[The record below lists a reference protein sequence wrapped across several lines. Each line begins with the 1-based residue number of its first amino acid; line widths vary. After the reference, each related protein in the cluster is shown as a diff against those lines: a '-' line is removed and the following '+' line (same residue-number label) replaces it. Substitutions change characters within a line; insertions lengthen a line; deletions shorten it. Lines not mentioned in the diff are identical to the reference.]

1 MAITTKT
8 IAILAIASAIGF
20 GSLVVLSEIYLSVG
34 FGLLDGRLNGY
45 DVEAVNRYLALLSL
59 GNRQFY
65 IGPFRALDT
74 IVPPLLAATFAAIIW
89 TLGRSLWRTAVVFPL
104 IYVIAD
110 LRENALV
117 GQILQATTLDAET
130 VSRASDMTQLKW
142 LFTVLSLAVV
152 LRLWRQGRT
161 QA

>member
-8 IAILAIASAIGF
+8 IAILTIASVIGF
-20 GSLVVLSEIYLSVG
+20 GSLVVFSEIYLSVG
-34 FGLLDGRLNGY
+34 YGLLDGRLNGY
-45 DVEAVNRYLALLSL
+45 DVEAVTRYLALLSAE
-59 GNRQFY
+59 NRQVY

-74 IVPPLLAATFAAIIW
+74 IVPPLLAATFTAVIW
-89 TLGRSLWRTAVVFPL
+89 TLGSTLWRITVVFPV

-117 GQILQATTLDAET
+117 GQILQVTTLDAET

-142 LFTVLSLAVV
+142 LFTLLSLAVV
-152 LRLWRQGRT
+152 LWLWRQGQT
-161 QA
+161 WA

>member
-1 MAITTKT
+1 MAITTET

-45 DVEAVNRYLALLSL
+45 DVEAVNRYLGLLSAE
-59 GNRQFY
+59 NSQVY

-89 TLGRSLWRTAVVFPL
+89 TLGKTLWRTEVVFPL
-104 IYVIAD
+104 IYGTVD

-117 GQILQATTLDAET
+117 GKILQATTLDT
-130 VSRASDMTQLKW
+130 
-142 LFTVLSLAVV
+142 
-152 LRLWRQGRT
+152 
-161 QA
+161 

>member
-8 IAILAIASAIGF
+8 IAILAIASVIGF
-20 GSLVVLSEIYLSVG
+20 GSLVVFSEIYLSVG
-34 FGLLDGRLNGY
+34 SGLLDGRLNGY
-45 DVEAVNRYLALLSL
+45 DVEAVTRYLALLSAEDL
-59 GNRQFY
+59 QFY

-74 IVPPLLAATFAAIIW
+74 IVPPLLAATFTAIIW
-89 TLGRSLWRTAVVFPL
+89 TLGSTLWSIMVVFPL

-117 GQILQATTLDAET
+117 GQILQGNTLDAET
-130 VSRASDMTQLKW
+130 VSRASDMTQLKS
-142 LFTVLSLAVV
+142 LFIVMSLAVV
-152 LRLWRQGRT
+152 LWLWRQGRT

>member
-1 MAITTKT
+1 MVNTTKT
-8 IAILAIASAIGF
+8 IAILAIASALGF
-20 GSLVVLSEIYLSVG
+20 GSLIVLSEIYLSVG
-34 FGLLDGRLNGY
+34 FGLLDGRLKGY
-45 DVEAVNRYLALLSL
+45 DVEAMNKYLALLPSE
-59 GNRQFY
+59 NSQFY

-74 IVPPLLAATFAAIIW
+74 IVPPLLAATFTAIIG
-89 TLGRSLWRTAVVFPL
+89 TLGSTLWRITVIFPL

-117 GQILQATTLDAET
+117 GQILQVTTTDAET

-142 LFTVLSLAVV
+142 LFSVLSLAVV
-152 LRLWRQGRT
+152 FWLWRQGRT

>member
-8 IAILAIASAIGF
+8 IAILAIASVFGF
-20 GSLVVLSEIYLSVG
+20 GSLVVFSEIYLSVG
-34 FGLLDGRLNGY
+34 SGLLDGRLNGY
-45 DVEAVNRYLALLSL
+45 DVEAVTRYLALLSAEDL
-59 GNRQFY
+59 QFY

-74 IVPPLLAATFAAIIW
+74 IVPPLLAATFTAIIW
-89 TLGRSLWRTAVVFPL
+89 TLGSTLWSIMVVFPL

-117 GQILQATTLDAET
+117 GQILQGNTLDAET
-130 VSRASDMTQLKW
+130 VSRASDMTQLKS
-142 LFTVLSLAVV
+142 LFIVMSLAVV
-152 LRLWRQGRT
+152 LWLWRQGRT

>member
-1 MAITTKT
+1 MAITTET

-45 DVEAVNRYLALLSL
+45 DVEAVNRYLGLLSAE
-59 GNRQFY
+59 NSQVY

-74 IVPPLLAATFAAIIW
+74 IVPPLLATTFAAIIW
-89 TLGRSLWRTAVVFPL
+89 TLGKTLWRTKVVFPL
-104 IYVIAD
+104 IYVTAD

-117 GQILQATTLDAET
+117 
-130 VSRASDMTQLKW
+130 
-142 LFTVLSLAVV
+142 
-152 LRLWRQGRT
+152 
-161 QA
+161 

>member
-8 IAILAIASAIGF
+8 IAILAIASVIGF
-20 GSLVVLSEIYLSVG
+20 GSLVVCSEIYLSVG

-45 DVEAVNRYLALLSL
+45 DVEAVTRYLALLSAE
-59 GNRQFY
+59 NRRVY

-74 IVPPLLAATFAAIIW
+74 IVPPLLAATFTAIIW
-89 TLGRSLWRTAVVFPL
+89 TLGSTLWRIMVVFPL

-110 LRENALV
+110 LRENTLV
-117 GQILQATTLDAET
+117 GQLLQVTTIDAET

-142 LFTVLSLAVV
+142 LFPVLSLAMVFW
-152 LRLWRQGRT
+152 LWRKGRK